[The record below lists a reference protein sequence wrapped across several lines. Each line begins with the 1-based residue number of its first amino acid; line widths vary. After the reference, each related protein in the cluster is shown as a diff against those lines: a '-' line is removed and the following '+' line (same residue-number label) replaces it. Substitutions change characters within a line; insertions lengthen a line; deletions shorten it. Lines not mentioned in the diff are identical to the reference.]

1 MRDTAVIRKWLN
13 GWSFNMLSVEPEHG
27 IKVADLTR
35 QCFYYLSRIDK
46 DGEGHDMYEFWWL
59 CVSRTVLKLLY
70 ECQNVD
76 IDCNYQQGV
85 SIMHAI
91 HREEVFA

>member
-1 MRDTAVIRKWLN
+1 MRDTAVVRKWLH
-13 GWSFNMLSVEPEHG
+13 GWTYNMLSVEPEHG
-27 IKVADLTR
+27 MKIADLTR
-35 QCFYYLSRIDK
+35 QCFHYLTRIDK
-46 DGEGHDMYEFWWL
+46 DVAIEEQVDFWWM

-70 ECQNVD
+70 ECQSVD
-76 IDCNYQQGV
+76 IDCNHRQGV